1 MNPELLLAH
10 FDRISDAPD
19 AVPRLRRFILD
30 LGVRGK
36 LVEQNAN
43 DEPVSKLM
51 STIEAQKSRLGLAGV
66 MEIVST
72 DEGPFDLPSNWL
84 WVRLGDLC
92 SKTGSGSTPR
102 GGKSVYQRKGVP
114 FLRSQN
120 VYNDGLRLDEVAYI
134 SHQTHEKMSGT
145 SVKPRDLLLNI
156 TGGSIGRCCIVSDGL
171 GEANVS
177 QHVAIIRLA
186 VDGIQRY
193 LHRLILSPYF
203 QSYVISEQTGAGR
216 GGLPKNRMDRILVA
230 LPSLSEQHRIVAR
243 VDELMGVCDR
253 LEASRTAREHQRDRL
268 TAASLHHFNN
278 GLNAEASRKHTHFC
292 LGHFR
297 HLTTCPHQIKQLRQT
312 ILNLAV
318 RGQLVPQDPSDEST
332 QEFLKRISASWSEN
346 EPFPIPSSWSWISVG
361 QIGESRLGKM
371 LDKAKNKGTLRRYL
385 RNVNV
390 RWFDFDLLDVF
401 EMRFEDDEIEEFSLR
416 RGDVLICE
424 GGEPGRAAVWDEREE
439 KIYFQKA
446 IHRVR
451 FPEGVDPYFFVN
463 ALRESADSGRLSEYF
478 TGVGIK
484 HFTGKGL
491 SSFLFPLA
499 PLAEQG
505 RILAKVNELMSLCD
519 SLETQLTNARDES
532 HHLLEAVLQ
541 HALIDDSPRS
551 ELAQQALPT

>member
-51 STIEAQKSRLGLAGV
+51 STIEAKKSRLALARV
-66 MEIVST
+66 VEIVPT
-72 DEGPFDLPSNWL
+72 GEGPFDLPSNWL

-145 SVKPRDLLLNI
+145 SVEPGDLLLNI

-177 QHVAIIRLA
+177 QHVAIIRPA

-216 GGLPKNRMDRILVA
+216 GGLPKNSPRRWCRA
-230 LPSLSEQHRIVAR
+230 H
-243 VDELMGVCDR
+243 DR
-253 LEASRTAREHQRDRL
+253 LPAFAR
-268 TAASLHHFNN
+268 
-278 GLNAEASRKHTHFC
+278 
-292 LGHFR
+292 
-297 HLTTCPHQIKQLRQT
+297 
-312 ILNLAV
+312 
-318 RGQLVPQDPSDEST
+318 
-332 QEFLKRISASWSEN
+332 
-346 EPFPIPSSWSWISVG
+346 
-361 QIGESRLGKM
+361 
-371 LDKAKNKGTLRRYL
+371 
-385 RNVNV
+385 
-390 RWFDFDLLDVF
+390 
-401 EMRFEDDEIEEFSLR
+401 
-416 RGDVLICE
+416 
-424 GGEPGRAAVWDEREE
+424 
-439 KIYFQKA
+439 
-446 IHRVR
+446 
-451 FPEGVDPYFFVN
+451 
-463 ALRESADSGRLSEYF
+463 
-478 TGVGIK
+478 
-484 HFTGKGL
+484 
-491 SSFLFPLA
+491 
-499 PLAEQG
+499 
-505 RILAKVNELMSLCD
+505 
-519 SLETQLTNARDES
+519 
-532 HHLLEAVLQ
+532 
-541 HALIDDSPRS
+541 
-551 ELAQQALPT
+551 